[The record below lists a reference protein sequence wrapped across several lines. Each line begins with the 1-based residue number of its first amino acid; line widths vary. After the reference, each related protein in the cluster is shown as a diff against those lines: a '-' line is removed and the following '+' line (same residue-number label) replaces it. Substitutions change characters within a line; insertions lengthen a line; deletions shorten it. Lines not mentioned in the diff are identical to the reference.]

1 MQKFNIFLVGIL
13 LISSNQSASAIDT
26 STAQVITNPP
36 IKYLDESYGDSFNTT
51 WTTNFKKTGKCKNAQ
66 LQFTSKR
73 FLGAPEKRALMY
85 GYYFYSADFKTI
97 LDKEGMY
104 STKLENKS
112 GRISFDFFMLD
123 ESGKGGKQPA
133 DVLTQCLTLDKNFKS
148 PLQLH
153 YGSPL
158 GKAPYETQVIAT
170 IIFKEKK

>member
-1 MQKFNIFLVGIL
+1 MAGSL
-13 LISSNQSASAIDT
+13 LISINQSVFAADT
-26 STAQVITNPP
+26 STVQVISKPP
-36 IKYLDESYGDSFNTT
+36 IKYLDELYGDSFETT
-51 WTTNFKKTGKCKNAQ
+51 WTTNFKKIGKCKNAQ

-104 STKLENKS
+104 SKKLENKS

-148 PLQLH
+148 PLQLYY
-153 YGSPL
+153 YGA
-158 GKAPYETQVIAT
+158 GKAPYETNLIAT
-170 IIFKEKK
+170 IEFKERK

>member
-1 MQKFNIFLVGIL
+1 MQKFKIFLAGIL
-13 LISSNQSASAIDT
+13 LFSINQSANAAET
-26 STAQVITNPP
+26 STVQVITKPS
-36 IKYLDESYGDSFNTT
+36 IKYLDESYGDNFDTT

-97 LDKEGMY
+97 LAKEGID
-104 STKLENKS
+104 STKLETKS

-123 ESGKGGKQPA
+123 ESGKGGKLPA

-148 PLQLH
+148 PLHL
-153 YGSPL
+153 YYFGA
-158 GKAPYETQVIAT
+158 GKAPYETTLIAT
-170 IIFKEKK
+170 IAFKEKK